1 MLIRFEK
8 RGRGS
13 GNSYTG
19 LRVST
24 QQICMSNSFQ
34 EIVNRPSNVDL
45 SYDPEEML
53 IAVTPSQ
60 DPTAFKVVTLKV
72 NYTGII
78 NARLSKYIP
87 EGRYVFLEKRG
98 EAYVCR
104 YENAKE
110 Q

>member
-13 GNSYTG
+13 GNSYNG
-19 LRVST
+19 IRVST
-24 QQICMSNSFQ
+24 AQLCMSNSFQ
-34 EIVNRPSNVDL
+34 DILNRPSAVEL
-45 SYDPEEML
+45 QYDPEEML

-60 DPTAFKVVTLKV
+60 DEAGFKVVTHKT

-87 EGRYVFLEKRG
+87 EGRYIYKEKRG
-98 EAYVCR
+98 DSYICR
-104 YENAKE
+104 YENAKDN
-110 Q
+110 